1 VQLHAFPPT
10 TGLASFGA
18 GCAIEP
24 EADIAGW
31 WIDGD
36 KLHIG
41 SITIGE
47 GARVGARSTVMPD
60 TILEP
65 FASVQPGI
73 SVRGIIRAH
82 DPSRKE
88 EQGAAGTKSREG
100 IGMWLLYTNTL
111 FFMDFVPII
120 PIAPIIGLIVILV
133 PDYRNFRD
141 LMLAVIEMTPVGS
154 VLGIF
159 LYSASLILL
168 VRFASLFL
176 RPGNHSWHSTTA
188 WAAWWTHYLMMEA
201 RATLFP
207 FYASLF
213 TPVWLRL
220 LGARVGRNVESSTV
234 VPIPS
239 LLEVKDDSFL
249 ADDVLLSPYELEG
262 GRCRIGTAT
271 IGVKS
276 FVGNSAIV
284 DPDVEIPDGVLI
296 GVLSSV
302 LKPKEMGPE
311 FTAGSSWLG
320 RPPMSI
326 PRRITTIVDEARTFN
341 PPARLVL
348 ARALV
353 ELCRLFPLLVSGML
367 ATLSSTGMLW
377 ILITFGI
384 GWAVLASGGLLLG
397 CGLAACTITTLAKWL
412 LTPNIR
418 PGHQHPL
425 WSSFVW
431 RNELADT
438 FIQSLAVPW
447 FVSMCYGTPFLN
459 MWMRSLGAK
468 IGRGVWLDSHLLP
481 EAELI
486 HLEDGATVN
495 RGSVLQTHLFHDR
508 LMRLDTVH
516 LEAGATLGPY
526 AISLPGTTIGTGT
539 TVAPT
544 SLVMRGE
551 QIPAGTRWHGNPVR
565 TWRTEKDESPSP
577 SSNSDNESIS
587 AV

>member
-1 VQLHAFPPT
+1 
-10 TGLASFGA
+10 
-18 GCAIEP
+18 
-24 EADIAGW
+24 
-31 WIDGD
+31 
-36 KLHIG
+36 
-41 SITIGE
+41 
-47 GARVGARSTVMPD
+47 
-60 TILEP
+60 
-65 FASVQPGI
+65 
-73 SVRGIIRAH
+73 
-82 DPSRKE
+82 
-88 EQGAAGTKSREG
+88 
-100 IGMWLLYTNTL
+100 
-111 FFMDFVPII
+111 
-120 PIAPIIGLIVILV
+120 
-133 PDYRNFRD
+133 
-141 LMLAVIEMTPVGS
+141 
-154 VLGIF
+154 
-159 LYSASLILL
+159 
-168 VRFASLFL
+168 
-176 RPGNHSWHSTTA
+176 
-188 WAAWWTHYLMMEA
+188 
-201 RATLFP
+201 
-207 FYASLF
+207 
-213 TPVWLRL
+213 
-220 LGARVGRNVESSTV
+220 V